1 MNVEINT
8 PGGSIS
14 YPIPVMK
21 VQKYAI
27 DQIFERNLLF
37 LIPFY
42 IFCYEKEFKDYE
54 THQEKLRLLQ
64 KEFADIC
71 ERLENLC
78 ETGRISAYEKYTIL
92 EMTKKVIVNIA
103 SKYANV
109 QKGVTAVMGGKVLE
123 HEAKT
128 ILKNGIQQ
136 GVQQGKLSDIRN
148 LMDSMKL
155 TAEQAMDALKIPVD
169 EQEFYMEKLN
179 SQK

>member
-1 MNVEINT
+1 
-8 PGGSIS
+8 
-14 YPIPVMK
+14 
-21 VQKYAI
+21 
-27 DQIFERNLLF
+27 
-37 LIPFY
+37 
-42 IFCYEKEFKDYE
+42 
-54 THQEKLRLLQ
+54 
-64 KEFADIC
+64 
-71 ERLENLC
+71 LENLC

-128 ILKNGIQQ
+128 ILQNGIRQGVQQ
-136 GVQQGKLSDIRN
+136 GVQQGQLSDIRN